1 MQTRKVQNDKR
12 KTSEHTA
19 SPHAHS
25 PSFCDHKVAVT
36 SENHDYRGDRGHH
49 GHHGHHHNHNHY
61 RYHSYYHYN
70 YGIHHGEN
78 RVPPVGPGSS
88 HYNRQDGLHEE
99 QMVRRLD
106 VHRSHRWSHNVH
118 CYESGGQKTA
128 LHDGQHGN

>member
-25 PSFCDHKVAVT
+25 SSFCDHKVSVT

-49 GHHGHHHNHNHY
+49 GHHHNHH

-118 CYESGGQKTA
+118 CYECEGQKTA
-128 LHDGQHGN
+128 LHDGQHDN